1 MGKTFYSL
9 QSVRSHMINKGH
21 TKMLHE
27 GAALAEYSD
36 FYDYSTSY
44 PDHDESMDVDAEIDS
59 TTVEGGVE
67 GDEYQLVLPSGNV
80 IGHRSLM
87 RYYKQRINPNR
98 ALVPKKS
105 DKRLH
110 KVLAEYRAL
119 GWTSLQT
126 EAAAKKAR
134 DIHAMKRTQS
144 KLYAQVGIKANKLQK
159 HFRPQVNF

>member
-1 MGKTFYSL
+1 VIKFVEVLSEEIALSCSFNVCFFVVVLEFICLWCNENGKTFYTL
-9 QSVRSHMINKGH
+9 QSARSHMINKGH

-27 GAALAEYSD
+27 GAALLEYTD

-44 PDHDESMDVDAEIDS
+44 PDHDEAMDVDAELDVATDS
-59 TTVEGGVE
+59 GVD

-87 RYYKQRINPNR
+87 RYYRQRINPNR

-110 KVLAEYRAL
+110 KVLAEYRSL
-119 GWTSLQT
+119 G
-126 EAAAKKAR
+126 E
-134 DIHAMKRTQS
+134 IYGNYFH
-144 KLYAQVGIKANKLQK
+144 
-159 HFRPQVNF
+159 